1 MGRSQHYQSPSKK
14 LRNLVRLVKYLKFK
28 LNSPTSFVAK
38 TQLSRSS
45 TVTTSLVPKLAVL
58 SLKQQPGID
67 IPPCKPIYI
76 PTASSIST
84 ASLIT
89 DLRRPQTDVYTNRS
103 NVKQNTRPVPSPD
116 GHIPQLDGVTERMFH
131 LHPQPAPDL
140 IQCKTCQRKFETMD
154 DFRWHKET
162 QIGQDDCRILRSML
176 HDYGKL

>member
-14 LRNLVRLVKYLKFK
+14 LRKLVRLVKYLKFK

-67 IPPCKPIYI
+67 IPPCKP
-76 PTASSIST
+76 
-84 ASLIT
+84 
-89 DLRRPQTDVYTNRS
+89 DLRRPRTDVYTNRS

-116 GHIPQLDGVTERMFH
+116 GHIPQLDGGTERMFH
-131 LHPQPAPDL
+131 LHPQPSPDL

-162 QIGQDDCRILRSML
+162 RIGQDHCRILK
-176 HDYGKL
+176 HVA